1 MTARALLSGVL
12 WRFLAN
18 GCWLVPALLLCVDCT
33 SPNGARAEA
42 EPRLHVGVDLWAGYY
57 PALLAEQLGYFRD
70 EQVTVDISIPEDTD
84 QLLVDFAAGSLD
96 GIGVAVGDT
105 INVVEAH
112 ADARIVMITDVSD
125 GADMVLAM
133 PPIKRPE
140 DLRGKAVGT
149 NLGGFGELF
158 VRHMFDEHDVSASAI
173 KVVNVDAAQA
183 VDRLVSGEV
192 AAVHTW
198 EPYATRARAAGAR
211 VLYTSHDADGLVM
224 DGLMFS
230 GESLRTR
237 PTAVRRF
244 LRAWFRAAEHWQA
257 HPQEDD
263 QLLAKRLAVTPDSIN
278 RAGVRLLTLPEAH
291 EVFVRGPTNRS
302 ARHVV
307 QQFVDYF
314 LSRGTISAAP
324 DLDQLLDPHFLP
336 AEK

>member
-1 MTARALLSGVL
+1 MTARALLSEVL
-12 WRFLAN
+12 RRFLAN
-18 GCWLVPALLLCVDCT
+18 GRWLVPALLLCVGCANSD
-33 SPNGARAEA
+33 AVRAEA
-42 EPRLHVGVDLWAGYY
+42 EPRLHIGVDLWAGYY

-70 EQVTVDISIPEDTD
+70 EHLAVDISIPEDTD

-96 GIGVAVGDT
+96 GIGVAVGET

-112 ADARIVMITDVSD
+112 SGARIILISDVSD

-140 DLRGKAVGT
+140 DLRGKTVGT

-158 VRHMFDEHDVSASAI
+158 VRHMLDEHDVSASAI

-224 DGLMFS
+224 DGFMFS

-237 PTAVRRF
+237 PTAVRCF
-244 LRAWFRAAEHWQA
+244 LRAWFRAAQHWQA

-263 QLLAKRLAVTPDSIN
+263 QLLAKRLAVAPDTIS
-278 RAGVRLLTLPEAH
+278 RAGIRLLTLPEEH

-324 DLDQLLDPHFLP
+324 DLDQLLDPQFLP